1 MLRGCDFHSTPDG
14 SSDAGRES
22 RQPGSG
28 TLALR
33 RKGIAESRRQPRAA
47 GPLSQAAAGNHRVGV
62 ARRTRLLHRLLS
74 KCGGIIQLP
83 EGRPGFG
90 AKMQALGKKQAKP
103 DARGEIELVA
113 EVETAGVRRSTA
125 RDRQAAA
132 ETDERCQPMPALS
145 TGHVQLQGEID
156 KRD

>member
-47 GPLSQAAAGNHRVGV
+47 GPLSQAAPSDHRVGV
-62 ARRTRLLHRLLS
+62 AGRTRLLHRFLG

-83 EGRPGFG
+83 EGSPCFG
-90 AKMQALGKKQAKP
+90 AKMQSLGKKKAKP
-103 DARGEIELVA
+103 DDGGGVKAVA
-113 EVETAGVRRSTA
+113 E
-125 RDRQAAA
+125 
-132 ETDERCQPMPALS
+132 
-145 TGHVQLQGEID
+145 
-156 KRD
+156 